1 MGTLGNDLGL
11 DEVGDGMTIYQYKG
25 IRPYI
30 LVVDGEV
37 HKLKSGDLIEIPK
50 KKLKTR
56 QMRKLFEEVEE

>member
-1 MGTLGNDLGL
+1 
-11 DEVGDGMTIYQYKG
+11 MTIYQYKG